1 MNKYKNY
8 LLGILL
14 TVGFVSCSSNK
25 DNASKLLINEVLT
38 DNVTNFQDDYGIHSA
53 WIEIFN
59 KSYGSVDLAGC
70 LLKVSNTP
78 GDTIVYIIPK
88 GDILTTIKPRQH
100 ALFWADA
107 KFSRGTFH
115 TSFKLDAERP
125 NWIGLYDSG
134 NKLLDQITVPI
145 LDADKSYARIKD
157 AAKEWEI
164 KGESVAKY
172 VTPSTNNQTI
182 EKNEKVEKFAQHDN
196 TGIGMSV
203 SAMSVVFVGL
213 LLLYVIFRTLGKAVY
228 ENKGR
233 KTDKQPVTVMKQ
245 EETVKKTPEC
255 TDEVYA
261 AIAIALALH
270 EELGGIHDIES
281 NILTIRHLQSPWN
294 VKYNALRV
302 APEKIPNTIINKLTS
317 SYERI

>member
-14 TVGFVSCSSNK
+14 AIGFVSCSNNQES
-25 DNASKLLINEVLT
+25 ASKLLINEVLT

-78 GDTIVYIIPK
+78 GDTTVYIIPK
-88 GDILTTIKPRQH
+88 GDVLTSIKPRQH

-107 KFSRGTFH
+107 KPSRGTFH
-115 TSFKLDAERP
+115 TNFKLDTERL

-157 AAKEWEI
+157 ADKEWEV
-164 KGESVAKY
+164 KGGSIAKY

-182 EKNEKVEKFAQHDN
+182 DKNEKVEKFAQHDS
-196 TGIGMSV
+196 TGIGMSI

-213 LLLYVIFRTLGKAVY
+213 LLLYIIFRTLGKTVY
-228 ENKGR
+228 KNK
-233 KTDKQPVTVMKQ
+233 KTDKQPVTNMKQ
-245 EETVKKTPEC
+245 EETAKKTVEC

-261 AIAIALALH
+261 AIAMALH
-270 EELGGIHDIES
+270 EELGGVHDIES
-281 NILTIRHLQSPWN
+281 NVLTIRHIQSPWN
-294 VKYNALRV
+294 ARYTALRV
-302 APEKIPNTIINKLTS
+302 APEKK
-317 SYERI
+317 Y

>member
-14 TVGFVSCSSNK
+14 AIGYVSCSNNQES
-25 DNASKLLINEVLT
+25 ASKLLINEVLT

-78 GDTIVYIIPK
+78 GDTTVYIIPK
-88 GDILTTIKPRQH
+88 GDVLTSIKPRQH

-107 KFSRGTFH
+107 KPSRGTFH
-115 TSFKLDAERP
+115 TNFKLDTERP

-157 AAKEWEI
+157 ADKEWEV
-164 KGESVAKY
+164 KGGSIAKY

-182 EKNEKVEKFAQHDN
+182 DKNEKVEKFAQHDS
-196 TGIGMSV
+196 TGIGMSI

-213 LLLYVIFRTLGKAVY
+213 LLLYIIFRTLGKTVY
-228 ENKGR
+228 RNK
-233 KTDKQPVTVMKQ
+233 KTDKQPVTNMKQ
-245 EETVKKTPEC
+245 EETAKKTVEC

-261 AIAIALALH
+261 AIAMALH
-270 EELGGIHDIES
+270 EELGGVHDIES
-281 NILTIRHLQSPWN
+281 NVLTIRHIQSPWN
-294 VKYNALRV
+294 ARYTALRV
-302 APEKIPNTIINKLTS
+302 APEKK
-317 SYERI
+317 Y